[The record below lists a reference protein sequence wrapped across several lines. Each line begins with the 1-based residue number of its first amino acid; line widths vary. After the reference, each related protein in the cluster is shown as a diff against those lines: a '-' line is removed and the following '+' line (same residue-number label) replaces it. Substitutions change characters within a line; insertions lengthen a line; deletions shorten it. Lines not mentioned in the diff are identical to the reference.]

1 MYGGRGSE
9 KELVIMKL
17 RSDLRSL
24 QSAQDETN
32 QQLLERDKQIADLQV
47 CLLMCSIIINK
58 FN

>member
-9 KELVIMKL
+9 KEMVIMKL

-47 CLLMCSIIINK
+47 CFIMYSLTISKLN
-58 FN
+58 